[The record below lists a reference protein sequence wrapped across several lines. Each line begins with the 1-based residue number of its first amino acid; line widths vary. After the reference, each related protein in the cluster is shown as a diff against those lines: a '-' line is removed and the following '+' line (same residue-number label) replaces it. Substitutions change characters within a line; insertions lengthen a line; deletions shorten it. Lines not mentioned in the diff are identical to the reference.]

1 MKYISLI
8 ALIGYTAAIK
18 IGYAESEGPTKAD
31 NGENDEDVMPREGIE
46 AKVGNPLYW
55 KDTGDM
61 DDTVVLQTDGQAM
74 VLKRTKKHHHHKS
87 HSLAQ
92 GKPKRDRQS
101 GPVDGAGR
109 PIYDADGDGV
119 EDNVERTREELD
131 RFYIPNMFFPT
142 EDIYNTHH
150 GNLPGHVRK
159 AEYMGRPDYRSP
171 FFHPELSDGRFRTA
185 AGLESRGDGTYAD
198 VFGQND

>member
-1 MKYISLI
+1 MKIVLA
-8 ALIGYTAAIK
+8 ALLGFTSAIK
-18 IGYAESEGPTKAD
+18 LQYEVSEGPTKAD
-31 NGENDEDVMPREGIE
+31 LGENDEDMLPRNGL
-46 AKVGNPLYW
+46 ASWGNPLQW
-55 KDTGDM
+55 KDAGD
-61 DDTVVLQTDGQAM
+61 DDESVVLQLTNGSSQRVYMEEA
-74 VLKRTKKHHHHKS
+74 
-87 HSLAQ
+87 
-92 GKPKRDRQS
+92 KRDRTT

-119 EDNVERTREELD
+119 EDNIDRSREELD
-131 RFYIPNMFFPT
+131 RFFLPNNFFPT

-159 AEYMGRPDYRSP
+159 AEYAGRPNYLSP
-171 FFHPELSDGRFRTA
+171 YFHPELSDGKFRTN